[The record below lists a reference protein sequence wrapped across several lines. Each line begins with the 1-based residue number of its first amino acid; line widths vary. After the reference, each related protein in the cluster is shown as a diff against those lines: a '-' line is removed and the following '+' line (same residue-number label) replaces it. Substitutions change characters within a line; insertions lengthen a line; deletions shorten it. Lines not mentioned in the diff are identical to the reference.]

1 MRRSVVQ
8 HARRH
13 QPGTGLSMDF
23 DLVLRD
29 VRLPDS
35 KPDQPVTD
43 IGVKGGKIVAIAPKL
58 GGAAKEEM
66 KGGNRLVCSGFV
78 ETHIHLDKAC
88 ILGRCE
94 HTTKRS
100 PHLAMERVSA
110 VKHTMTVEDVIERA
124 SATIEKCISH
134 GATRMRTHS
143 EVDPKIGLR
152 GVEGVKALIDKYKWA
167 IDLEVCVMP
176 QEGLT
181 NNPGTDELMI
191 EALKNGATVVGAA
204 PSYDSDSSAQ
214 VRRIF
219 EMAREFDADIDMH
232 VDSGPTADH
241 LDTLLVCDLAEKYKW
256 GGRVAVGHVGKLATM
271 PFKDLD
277 KVARRMADA
286 GVAATVLTATDLY
299 LGGRHTDH
307 NVPRNVVDLNFL
319 TERGVTCSI
328 GSNNILN
335 PFTPFGDGQL
345 LRQINMHGIVTQRGN
360 DDEVKALWD
369 MGTSSAAKLMRKDDY
384 GIKVGGPADLV
395 VLDAPDSITALRTV
409 APVLAAFKRGRRTVT
424 REPVR
429 LHKP

>member
-1 MRRSVVQ
+1 
-8 HARRH
+8 
-13 QPGTGLSMDF
+13 MDF
-23 DLVLRD
+23 ELVLRD

-43 IGVKGGKIVAIAPKL
+43 IGVKDGKIAAIAPKL
-58 GGAAKEEM
+58 GGTAKEEY

-78 ETHIHLDKAC
+78 DTHIHLDKAC

-94 HTTKRS
+94 HNTKRM

-124 SATIEKCISH
+124 SATIERCISH
-134 GATRMRTHS
+134 GAMRMRPHC
-143 EVDPKIGLR
+143 EVDPKIGMR
-152 GVEGVKALIDKYKWA
+152 GFEGVKALVDKYKWA
-167 IDLEVCVMP
+167 IDIELCVMP

-181 NNPGTDELMI
+181 NNPGTDELMV
-191 EALKNGATVVGAA
+191 EALKNGARVVGAA

-214 VRRIF
+214 IRRVF

-232 VDSGPTADH
+232 VDSGTTAEH

-256 GGRVAVGHVGKLATM
+256 GGRVAVGHLGKMATM

-277 KVARRMADA
+277 KVARRMADT

-307 NVPRNVVDLNFL
+307 NVPRNVLDLNFL

-328 GSNNILN
+328 GTNNVLN

-345 LRQINMHGIVTQRGN
+345 LRQINMHAIVTQRAN

-395 VLDAPDSITALRTV
+395 VLDAPDSIAALRST
-409 APVLAAFKRGRRTVT
+409 APVLAAYKRGRRTVT

-429 LHKP
+429 LHRP

>member
-1 MRRSVVQ
+1 
-8 HARRH
+8 
-13 QPGTGLSMDF
+13 MDF
-23 DLVLRD
+23 DLVLRN
-29 VRLPDS
+29 VRLADA
-35 KPDQPVTD
+35 KPDQPTTD
-43 IGVKGGKIVAIAPKL
+43 IGVKDGRIAAIARGL
-58 GGAAKEEM
+58 GAAKDEFQ
-66 KGGNRLVCSGFV
+66 GNGRVVSAGFV

-94 HTTKRS
+94 HNTKRM

-110 VKHTMTVEDVIERA
+110 VKHTMTVDDVFDRA

-134 GATRMRTHS
+134 GATRMRPHC

-152 GVEGVKALIDKYKWA
+152 GFEGVKALVDKYKWA
-167 IDLEVCVMP
+167 IDIELCVMP

-181 NNPGTDELMI
+181 NNPGTDELMVA
-191 EALKNGATVVGAA
+191 ALKNGAKVVGAA

-214 VRRIF
+214 IRRVF

-271 PFKDLD
+271 PFRDLD
-277 KVARRMADA
+277 KVAKRMADA

-307 NVPRNVVDLNFL
+307 NVPRNVLDLNYL

-345 LRQINMHGIVTQRGN
+345 LRQINMHAIVTQRAN

-384 GIKVGGPADLV
+384 GIKVGNPADLV
-395 VLDAPDSITALRTV
+395 VLDAPDSIMALRTT
-409 APVLAAFKRGRRTVT
+409 APVLAAYKRGRRTVT